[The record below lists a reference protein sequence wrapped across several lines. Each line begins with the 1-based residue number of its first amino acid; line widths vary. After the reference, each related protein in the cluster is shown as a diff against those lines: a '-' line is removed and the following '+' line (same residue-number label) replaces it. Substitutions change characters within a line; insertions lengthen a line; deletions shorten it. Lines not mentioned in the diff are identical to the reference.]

1 MVDNNDI
8 ENKIKES
15 FESLNSK
22 APQSIWDN
30 ISDKLDVPVD
40 ESALDSKLKDSFENI
55 NHKAPEFVW
64 KNINRQLNIDSVW
77 LRISRTLSFDRFF
90 YWAKRIF
97 VGLTII
103 TLFVFLGNYFTKNNL
118 KQKSL
123 SPQNN
128 VSKFELNKRIDNNV
142 VENTSTIN
150 KLEVVSDVNV
160 ENELPQKVNLFNE
173 LSTNAD
179 NGTSLIQDKV
189 ITYSLNTY
197 SAQTITE
204 ADTSLSNDEI
214 IASLHISKLDTGS
227 ESLEL
232 IHSIPIN
239 DTELIESNNTL
250 NDSII
255 LFNEDT
261 QQKDPVIILGLIASI
276 NNTLIINS
284 SFKQSKEMSS
294 LVFSSPTYVIDY
306 GLLFGYKLN
315 SSSAILCETFIKNG
329 YSQQISAYNNGRFY
343 TSKTNLNYVSMVLLY
358 EHKLPFFIFENNL
371 NFVVKAGAYYSY
383 LRKSSR
389 YVNNTLLAETPEYAN
404 SDYGIRLLFG
414 QQKSLKKLTID
425 YGINSSYGL
434 KNIYSGSDEIPAGS
448 NKTNNFYFG
457 IYLSLSGLI

>member
-40 ESALDSKLKDSFENI
+40 ESVLDSKLKDSFENI

-90 YWAKRIF
+90 YWTKRIF
-97 VGLTII
+97 VGLAII
-103 TLFVFLGNYFTKNNL
+103 ALLVFLGNYFTKNNL
-118 KQKSL
+118 QQNSL
-123 SPQNN
+123 RPQNN
-128 VSKFELNKRIDNNV
+128 VSKFEVNKKIDNNV
-142 VENTSTIN
+142 VENTASIN
-150 KLEVVSDVNV
+150 KFDVVSDVNGK
-160 ENELPQKVNLFNE
+160 NQFPQEVNLTNE
-173 LSTNAD
+173 VSTDSD
-179 NGTSLIQDKV
+179 NSTSLEQDEV
-189 ITYSLNTY
+189 VSYSPNSY
-197 SAQTITE
+197 STQTITE
-204 ADTSLSNDEI
+204 ADTNLSNDEI
-214 IASLHISKLDTGS
+214 IASLPISKLNASSDS
-227 ESLEL
+227 FEQ
-232 IHSIPIN
+232 INSISIN
-239 DTELIESNNTL
+239 DTTLIESNNTL

-315 SSSAILCETFIKNG
+315 SSSAILSEIFIKNG

-343 TSKTNLNYVSMVLLY
+343 TSKTNLNYVSMTLLY
-358 EHKLPFFIFENNL
+358 EYKLPFFIFENNL
-371 NFVVKAGAYYSY
+371 SFVVKAGAYYSY

-389 YVNNTLLAETPEYAN
+389 FINNTLLADTPEYEN

-414 QQKSLKKLTID
+414 QQKSLKRFTID
-425 YGINSSYGL
+425 YGVNSSYGL
-434 KNIYSGSDEIPAGS
+434 KNIYSGSDEMPTGS

-457 IYLSLSGLI
+457 VYLSLSGLI